1 MRYVVK
7 IPRTSHTNTSSF
19 LGEVNEWAHH
29 HCGANGPRWTFIDV
43 EYSETMLSIAMCFK
57 NEKDAIMFKLRW
69 L

>member
-7 IPRTSHTNTSSF
+7 IPKTSHTNTSSF
-19 LGEVNEWAHH
+19 LGEVGEWAWIN
-29 HCGANGPRWTFIDV
+29 CGGWDVWTFIDV

-57 NEKDAIMFKLRW
+57 NEKDAIMFRLRW